1 MSLKNKRI
9 ALYIPNLIIY
19 GGGAEVYGLLL
30 AEILDENN
38 SVVILTHDPHDESFD
53 INSVYDMY
61 GIKHFETIFLK
72 YKKIKHLNGVQIWK
86 DMDRLSSEID
96 IFINC
101 TYGIM
106 RGMRNTLS
114 IHLIHFPFPRQT
126 GLIGKI
132 YNKVY
137 VNSYQAY
144 ISNSKYTQ
152 GYLKQYWDV
161 DSKILYP
168 PIAMEPADDKVIQ
181 NKKRII
187 LAVGRI
193 VNDKKILEMI
203 DAFKRIYN
211 DGAWDYKFVLIGN
224 KDDKEMDYLSRVID
238 SIKDYPIEL
247 YTNIEK
253 KELINW
259 YRKATIFWHAK
270 GLNEDEDPYNAEH
283 FGMTTVEAMANG
295 CIPIVINKAGQKEIV
310 KHGVDGYRWDT
321 VTQLVE
327 YTLSVMTDKTDL
339 LNIQKRAIDDSR
351 EYLLE
356 QFRENANRVLDE
368 IVYIYGIK

>member
-9 ALYIPNLIIY
+9 ALYIPNLIIC

-30 AEILDENN
+30 AEMLDENN

-72 YKKIKHLNGVQIWK
+72 YKKIKHLNGIQIWK
-86 DMDRLSSEID
+86 DMDRLSPEID

-101 TYGIM
+101 AYGIM

-126 GLIGKI
+126 GVIGSI
-132 YNKVY
+132 YNKEY
-137 VNSYQAY
+137 VRSYHAY

-161 DSKILYP
+161 DSRILYP
-168 PIAMEPADDKVIQ
+168 PIAMEAVDDYVIS
-181 NKKRII
+181 NKEKII

-203 DAFKRIYN
+203 DAFKRIFN
-211 DGAWDYKFVLIGN
+211 DGIKDYKFVLIGN
-224 KDDKEMDYLSRVID
+224 KDEKELDYLDRVLE
-238 SIKDYPIEL
+238 SIKNYPIEL

-253 KELINW
+253 QELVRW
-259 YRKATIFWHAK
+259 YRKASIFWHAK
-270 GLNEDEDPYNAEH
+270 GLNEDEDPYNSEH

-295 CIPIVINKAGQKEIV
+295 CLPIVINKAGQKEIV
-310 KHGVDGYRWDT
+310 DHGINGYRWNTIDE
-321 VTQLVE
+321 LIE
-327 YTLSVMTDKTDL
+327 YTLSVMSAKNGISNMQKMAVETSRKYLMDRFKT
-339 LNIQKRAIDDSR
+339 
-351 EYLLE
+351 
-356 QFRENANRVLDE
+356 NAKSVLTE
-368 IVYIYGIK
+368 IVQNYG